1 MAFNLGGLL
10 QQYLGRGADQPV
22 ADAAN
27 HYEQVA
33 QNASPELVSQG
44 LSEAFRSDQTPPFGQ
59 MVGQMFGQA
68 NPQQQ
73 AGMLSQLLSGL
84 APGALAALT
93 NSGALGALGGLAGR
107 LSAGSTPTI
116 TPQQAA
122 QLTPDQVQQIAEHA
136 QQHNPGVVDQMSDFY
151 AQHSG
156 LVKTLGGAALTIAL
170 AKIANGMKS

>member
-84 APGALAALT
+84 APGALAAIT
-93 NSGALGALGGLAGR
+93 SSGVLGGLAGR
-107 LSAGSTPTI
+107 LSPGSTAAI

-170 AKIANGMKS
+170 AKIANGMKG